1 MGLIKTGIVL
11 GGAYAL
17 IKAGSNSF
25 NKREKTRLEHER
37 QQQVPYE
44 TMNFVAPQ
52 SHSQAYPHQ
61 PYCNGQ
67 CGYRCNASGQKL
79 GML

>member
-1 MGLIKTGIVL
+1 MGLIKTAIQF

-17 IKAGSNSF
+17 LNAGSKAF
-25 NKREKTRLEHER
+25 DKHEKTRLENQRE
-37 QQQVPYE
+37 QQAPYQ

-52 SHSQAYPHQ
+52 ARSHAYTHQ

-67 CGYRCNASGQKL
+67 CGYCCNAQ
-79 GML
+79 

>member
-1 MGLIKTGIVL
+1 MGLIKTGILL

-25 NKREKTRLEHER
+25 NRHEKARLEQER
-37 QQQVPYE
+37 QQVPYQ
-44 TMNFVAPQ
+44 TMNFAAPQ
-52 SHSQAYPHQ
+52 SHNQAYPHQ

-67 CGYRCNASGQKL
+67 CGYRCNASEQKL